1 MGKNNK
7 TDDRRSTALPEK
19 KKREQ
24 KMENFSISLH
34 FAHGSNYAAVSQMFG
49 K

>member
-1 MGKNNK
+1 M
-7 TDDRRSTALPEK
+7 TDVLLLSLKK

-34 FAHGSNYAAVSQMFG
+34 FAHDSNYAAVSQMFG